1 MQNHEQQLFLQFY
14 NSLAPEVQRDIKHY
28 LFLYDW
34 YLDEK
39 DPKAR
44 GTLQIEMNMLER
56 KYNLEVT
63 HGGNKNNQPAGA

>member
-1 MQNHEQQLFLQFY
+1 MNNHEQQLFLRFY
-14 NSLAPEVQRDIKHY
+14 NSLAPEVHRDIKHY

-34 YLDEK
+34 YLDEQ

-63 HGGNKNNQPAGA
+63 HGNKNNKCEGA

>member
-1 MQNHEQQLFLQFY
+1 MNNHEQQLFLQFF

-28 LFLYDW
+28 LFVYDM

-44 GTLQIEMNMLER
+44 GTLLMEMHMLER

-63 HGGNKNNQPAGA
+63 HGNKNNQPTGA

>member
-63 HGGNKNNQPAGA
+63 HGNKNTQR